1 MMNTDVI
8 TIYQKQNDNTW
19 KRTVKDGVQWSD
31 HIDKT
36 TNSGRVSR
44 KPYATI
50 TLFDGFEE
58 LGTLVDFGEED
69 FIVYGECESDP
80 TTEKGNRPSDIVSA
94 NVKSGFISSVN
105 DNSNRNMLKNIKVV
119 ISRG

>member
-58 LGTLVDFGEED
+58 LGKEVLEIEIKRIERLYKNSQGEWINE
-69 FIVYGECESDP
+69 
-80 TTEKGNRPSDIVSA
+80 
-94 NVKSGFISSVN
+94 
-105 DNSNRNMLKNIKVV
+105 
-119 ISRG
+119 